1 MCYTLHGSSDRIII
15 LNRGVHKGGG
25 GMSFAICRMEKMK
38 SHDLK
43 GMQFHNQRERESK
56 TNPDIDKERS
66 HLNYDLVNPDKI
78 DYNKRVKEIIESQKT
93 GTRKTRKDAV
103 LVNEL
108 LITSDRG
115 FFDRLNPAEEKQF
128 FEESYKLFADRYGEK
143 NIAYAMVHMDEKTP
157 HMHLGVV
164 PMRDG
169 KLQGKHVF
177 DRNELRWI
185 QDEFPKHLQKQG
197 FDVERGE
204 KGSDREHLTTQQ
216 FKAKTLKEQVER
228 LESSLSEKQ
237 AAKQE
242 IETSINEIEHR
253 LSDLGK
259 SLDQVKK
266 VDEIDVKLEKKM
278 GLFASDRVILERKD
292 FEGIETLA
300 KASEALKMENRQL
313 KIENQKLHDG
323 KDKLIMERDLVRNE
337 NMELKKENKQLKKEN
352 DFLKGTLERVKELY
366 QEKLPELAKMVGYVK
381 ASFLD
386 KAKEKLLKRYFTDD
400 NEIKGAQKF
409 ALDKQEQEKQIQ
421 STRKRNRDR
430 EGGLER

>member
-1 MCYTLHGSSDRIII
+1 
-15 LNRGVHKGGG
+15 
-25 GMSFAICRMEKMK
+25 MK

-204 KGSDREHLTTQQ
+204 KGSNREHLTTQQ

>member
-1 MCYTLHGSSDRIII
+1 MCYTLHGSSCRNII
-15 LNRGVHKGGG
+15 LDRELHRGGG

-56 TNPDIDKERS
+56 TNPDIDQDRS

-108 LITSDRG
+108 LITSDRA
-115 FFDRLNPAEEKQF
+115 FFDRLDPVEEKRF
-128 FEESYKLFADRYGEK
+128 FEESYKLFADRYGEQ

-169 KLQGKHVF
+169 KLQGKNVF
-177 DRNELRWI
+177 NRVELQWI

-197 FDVERGE
+197 FEVERGE
-204 KGSDREHLTTQQ
+204 KGSDREHLTTQE
-216 FKAKTLKEQVER
+216 FKAKTLKEKVEG
-228 LESSLSEKQ
+228 LERSLDEKQ

-242 IETSINEIEHR
+242 IEKSIKNIEHR

-259 SLDQVKK
+259 SLDHVKK
-266 VDEIDVKLEKKM
+266 MDEIEVKSEKKM

-300 KASEALKMENRQL
+300 KASEALKIENRQL
-313 KIENQKLHDG
+313 KIENQKLHG
-323 KDKLIMERDLVRNE
+323 EKDKLVMERDVARNE
-337 NMELKKENKQLKKEN
+337 NKELKKENNQLKKEN
-352 DFLKGTLERVKELY
+352 DFLKRTLERVKELY

-381 ASFLD
+381 ASILD

-400 NEIKGAQKF
+400 AEIKGAAKF
-409 ALDKQEQEKQIQ
+409 ALDKQEQEKKIQ
-421 STRKRNRDR
+421 STRRKERDR
-430 EGGLER
+430 DAGLER

>member
-1 MCYTLHGSSDRIII
+1 
-15 LNRGVHKGGG
+15 
-25 GMSFAICRMEKMK
+25 MK

-78 DYNKRVKEIIESQKT
+78 DYNKRVKEIIESQKM

-108 LITSDRG
+108 LITSDRA
-115 FFDRLNPAEEKQF
+115 FFDRLDPAEEKRF
-128 FEESYKLFADRYGEK
+128 FEESYKLFADRYGEQ

-169 KLQGKHVF
+169 KLQGKNVF
-177 DRNELRWI
+177 NRAELQWI

-216 FKAKTLKEQVER
+216 FKAKTLKEQVQG
-228 LESSLSEKQ
+228 LEQSLHEKQ

-242 IETSINEIEHR
+242 IETSIKEIEHR

-259 SLDQVKK
+259 SLDHVKK
-266 VDEIDVKLEKKM
+266 VDEIDVNPEKKM

-313 KIENQKLHDG
+313 KIENQKLHSE
-323 KDKLIMERDLVRNE
+323 KDKLVMERDLTRNE
-337 NMELKKENKQLKKEN
+337 NKELKKENKQLKKEN
-352 DFLKGTLERVKELY
+352 DFLKRTLERVKELY

-381 ASFLD
+381 ASILD
-386 KAKEKLLKRYFTDD
+386 KAKEKLLKRYFEGDA
-400 NEIKGAQKF
+400 EIQGAAKF
-409 ALDKQEQEKQIQ
+409 ALDKQEKEKQIQ
-421 STRKRNRDR
+421 STRKRDR
-430 EGGLER
+430 GGELER

>member
-1 MCYTLHGSSDRIII
+1 
-15 LNRGVHKGGG
+15 
-25 GMSFAICRMEKMK
+25 MSFAICRMEKMK

-278 GLFASDRVILERKD
+278 GLFASNRVILERKD

>member
-1 MCYTLHGSSDRIII
+1 
-15 LNRGVHKGGG
+15 
-25 GMSFAICRMEKMK
+25 MSFAICRMEKMK

-204 KGSDREHLTTQQ
+204 KGSNREHLTTQQ

>member
-1 MCYTLHGSSDRIII
+1 
-15 LNRGVHKGGG
+15 
-25 GMSFAICRMEKMK
+25 MSFAICRMEKMK